1 MKGRAIGYTVDAATI
16 VRGMLDGGSNA
27 RILLDLAASNQIEL
41 HADGNTWNNIL
52 WLISSTLG
60 SGGYSG
66 EEFAELRDGLPVVF
80 R

>member
-1 MKGRAIGYTVDAATI
+1 MKGRATGYTVDAATI
-16 VRGMLDGGSNA
+16 VRGLLDGGSNA
-27 RILLDLAASNQIEL
+27 RILLDLAASNHIEL

-66 EEFAELRDGLPVVF
+66 EEFAELRDDLPVVF
-80 R
+80 H